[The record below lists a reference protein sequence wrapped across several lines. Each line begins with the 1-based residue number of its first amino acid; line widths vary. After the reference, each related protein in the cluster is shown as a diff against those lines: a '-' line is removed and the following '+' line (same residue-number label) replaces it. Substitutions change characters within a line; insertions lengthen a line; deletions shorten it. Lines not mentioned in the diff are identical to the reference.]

1 MVEPQGVEHG
11 ELIIGQYEMRLAR
24 AKGTTVEKSTLT
36 E

>member
-11 ELIIGQYEMRLAR
+11 ELNIEQKGMRLAR
-24 AKGTTVEKSTLT
+24 AKGTITERSTLA